1 MSYKY
6 MLLDSRGAPVAQGV
20 SEDGPEKNVWQ
31 LRIAHGDIKRVLG
44 HEYISLVGTSE
55 QFPAMEGRIVQCRD
69 DLISVESVRMLGE
82 EVRRNLRMPV
92 RFESF
97 LYPVSGR
104 WRGRMPVLSND
115 LSCGGAAF
123 FCARKLEV
131 DEVAEIVIPVTAE
144 PLVLRVKILRERPS
158 PEPIPLYAAEFVDML
173 REEENMVC
181 EAVFSLQFRH
191 TAEM

>member
-55 QFPAMEGRIVQCRD
+55 QFPAMEGRIVRCRD
-69 DLISVESVRMLGE
+69 NLVSVESVRMLGE
-82 EVRRNLRMPV
+82 EVRRNL
-92 RFESF
+92 
-97 LYPVSGR
+97 
-104 WRGRMPVLSND
+104 RMPVLSND

>member
-55 QFPAMEGRIVQCRD
+55 QFPAMEGRIVRCRD
-69 DLISVESVRMLGE
+69 NLVSVESVRMLGE

-104 WRGRMPVLSND
+104 WRGRMPGIEQRSELRRSGLFLRPEAGGGRGSRDCNPGYSRAAGTQGKDFTRAALSGAD
-115 LSCGGAAF
+115 SSLCGG
-123 FCARKLEV
+123 
-131 DEVAEIVIPVTAE
+131 
-144 PLVLRVKILRERPS
+144 
-158 PEPIPLYAAEFVDML
+158 
-173 REEENMVC
+173 VC
-181 EAVFSLQFRH
+181 
-191 TAEM
+191 

>member
-1 MSYKY
+1 MSYKS

-55 QFPAMEGRIVQCRD
+55 QFPAMEGRIVRCRD
-69 DLISVESVRMLGE
+69 NLVSVESVRMLG
-82 EVRRNLRMPV
+82 
-92 RFESF
+92 
-97 LYPVSGR
+97 
-104 WRGRMPVLSND
+104 
-115 LSCGGAAF
+115 
-123 FCARKLEV
+123 V

>member
-55 QFPAMEGRIVQCRD
+55 QFPAMEGRIVRCRD
-69 DLISVESVRMLGE
+69 NLVSVESVRMLGE

-104 WRGRMPVLSND
+104 WRGIEQRSELRRSGLFLRPEAEGGRGSRDCNPGYSRAAGTQGKDFTRAALSGAD
-115 LSCGGAAF
+115 SSLCGG
-123 FCARKLEV
+123 
-131 DEVAEIVIPVTAE
+131 
-144 PLVLRVKILRERPS
+144 
-158 PEPIPLYAAEFVDML
+158 
-173 REEENMVC
+173 VC
-181 EAVFSLQFRH
+181 
-191 TAEM
+191 

>member
-55 QFPAMEGRIVQCRD
+55 QFPAMEGRIVRCRD
-69 DLISVESVRMLGE
+69 NLVSVESVRMLGE

-97 LYPVSGR
+97 LYPVR
-104 WRGRMPVLSND
+104 CR
-115 LSCGGAAF
+115 
-123 FCARKLEV
+123 
-131 DEVAEIVIPVTAE
+131 
-144 PLVLRVKILRERPS
+144 
-158 PEPIPLYAAEFVDML
+158 Y
-173 REEENMVC
+173 
-181 EAVFSLQFRH
+181 
-191 TAEM
+191 

>member
-1 MSYKY
+1 M
-6 MLLDSRGAPVAQGV
+6 AQGI

-31 LRIAHGDIKRVLG
+31 LRIARGDIKRVLG

-104 WRGRMPVLSND
+104 WHGRMLVLSND
-115 LSCGGAAF
+115 LSCGGVAF

-131 DEVAEIVIPVTAE
+131 NEVAEIVIPVTAE
-144 PLVLRVKILRERPS
+144 PLVLRVKSFTGAALSGADS
-158 PEPIPLYAAEFVDML
+158 PLFSGICRYAPGGGKYDL
-173 REEENMVC
+173 
-181 EAVFSLQFRH
+181 
-191 TAEM
+191 

>member
-55 QFPAMEGRIVQCRD
+55 QFPAMEGRIVRCRD
-69 DLISVESVRMLGE
+69 NLVSVESVRMLGE
-82 EVRRNLRMPV
+82 EV
-92 RFESF
+92 SF

-115 LSCGGAAF
+115 LSCGGVAF

-158 PEPIPLYAAEFVDML
+158 PEPIPRYAAEFVDML